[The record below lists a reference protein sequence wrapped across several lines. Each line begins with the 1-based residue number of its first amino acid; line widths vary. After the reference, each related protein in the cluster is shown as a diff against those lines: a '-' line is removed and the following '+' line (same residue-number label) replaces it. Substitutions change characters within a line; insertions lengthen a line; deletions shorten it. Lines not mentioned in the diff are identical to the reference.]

1 MDSKFI
7 QHMNPNNY
15 TSQAGIL
22 IQNAMVVASKSGQQ
36 AIETGHLLSSILQD
50 DTQTASFLLKKIG
63 ISNAVVQEKLRPI
76 LEKYP
81 KVSGNPFLSNGLQ
94 SALQKAEKLK
104 DEFGDTYVSV
114 ELLFLSLLETND
126 VIADMLKSIGIHSN
140 QFKKAI
146 KELRGNKKV
155 NDPHV
160 EGTYQSLEK
169 YGKNLNE
176 LAKAGKIDPVI
187 GRDDEIRRVLQ
198 ILSRRTKNNPI
209 LIGEPGVGKT
219 AIVEG
224 LAQRIVS
231 GDVPENLKSKIIMS
245 LDMGLLVAGA
255 KYKGEFEERLKAV
268 IKEVTDSNGEIVL
281 FIDEIHTLIG
291 AGSGG
296 EGAMDAANLLKPALA
311 KGELHAI
318 GATTLKEYQKY
329 IEKDK
334 ALERRFQSVLVDEP
348 DVADAISILR
358 GIKDKYELHHG
369 VRIQDDAVIAAVE
382 LSNRYISDRFLPDKA
397 IDLMDEASAKMR
409 LEIDSVPEEIDD
421 IQRKIMQFE
430 IEREA
435 IRRENNKE
443 KESILTR
450 DLADLTEKRDALK
463 AKWQS
468 EKSVLDAVRAEK
480 EKIDKLKLEADQ
492 AERLGEYGKVAEI
505 RYGRLVES
513 EANLKV
519 LQLNSAG
526 ANSML
531 QEEVTA
537 ENIAEVVS
545 KWTGIPVNK
554 MLQTEIDKLL
564 HLEDE
569 LHKRVAGQDQA
580 IEMVSDAVRRSRAGL
595 QDPRRPIGSFIF
607 LGTTGVGKTELAKS
621 LAAYLFN
628 DENAIVRID
637 MSEYQERHA
646 ISRLIGAPPGYVGYD
661 EGGQLTEAVRR
672 KPYSVVLLDEIE
684 KAHPDVWNILL
695 QVLDEGRLTD
705 NKGRT
710 ANFKNTIIIMTSNIG
725 SHLIQEKM
733 TQMEGWNN
741 ALILEETKE
750 EVMTLLRQ
758 VVRPEFLNRV
768 DEIVLFEPLTEE
780 HARKILAIQFKEVQ
794 KRLAEQNITLEAT
807 ELALAKL
814 AKDGYDP
821 NYGGRPIKRVL
832 QRAVL
837 NELSKAILSGK
848 IKKDSAVMM
857 DLDAAGEL
865 IFENI
870 ATPELA

>member
-1 MDSKFI
+1 
-7 QHMNPNNY
+7 
-15 TSQAGIL
+15 
-22 IQNAMVVASKSGQQ
+22 
-36 AIETGHLLSSILQD
+36 
-50 DTQTASFLLKKIG
+50 
-63 ISNAVVQEKLRPI
+63 
-76 LEKYP
+76 
-81 KVSGNPFLSNGLQ
+81 
-94 SALQKAEKLK
+94 
-104 DEFGDTYVSV
+104 
-114 ELLFLSLLETND
+114 
-126 VIADMLKSIGIHSN
+126 
-140 QFKKAI
+140 
-146 KELRGNKKV
+146 
-155 NDPHV
+155 
-160 EGTYQSLEK
+160 
-169 YGKNLNE
+169 
-176 LAKAGKIDPVI
+176 
-187 GRDDEIRRVLQ
+187 
-198 ILSRRTKNNPI
+198 
-209 LIGEPGVGKT
+209 
-219 AIVEG
+219 
-224 LAQRIVS
+224 
-231 GDVPENLKSKIIMS
+231 MS

-291 AGSGG
+291 AGGGG

-311 KGELHAI
+311 RGELHAI

-334 ALERRFQSVLVDEP
+334 ALERRFQSVLVEEP

-443 KESILTR
+443 KETILTR
-450 DLADLTEKRDALK
+450 DLADLTEKRDGLK

-468 EKSVLDAVRAEK
+468 EKSVLDSVRAEK

-513 EANLKV
+513 EVKLKE

-646 ISRLIGAPPGYVGYD
+646 VSRLIGAPPGYVGYD

-741 ALILEETKE
+741 AIILEETKE

-807 ELALAKL
+807 EVALSKL

-821 NYGGRPIKRVL
+821 NYGGRPMKRVL

-857 DLDAAGEL
+857 DLDGAGEL

>member
-1 MDSKFI
+1 
-7 QHMNPNNY
+7 MNPNNY

-22 IQNAMVVASKSGQQ
+22 IQNAMEIALKNGQQ

-63 ISNAVVQEKLRPI
+63 ISHVIVQEKLRPI

-104 DEFGDTYVSV
+104 NEFGDAYVSV

-126 VIADMLKSIGIHSN
+126 VIADLLKSFGINSN
-140 QFKKAI
+140 QFKSAI

-155 NDPHV
+155 NDPHA

-169 YGKNLNE
+169 YGINLNE

-187 GRDDEIRRVLQ
+187 GRDEEIRRVLQ

-209 LIGEPGVGKT
+209 LLGEPGVGKT

-231 GDVPENLKSKIIMS
+231 GDVPENLKSKIVMS

-291 AGSGG
+291 AGGGG

-311 KGELHAI
+311 RGELHAI

-443 KESILTR
+443 KETILTR

-513 EANLKV
+513 EAKLKE
-519 LQLNSAG
+519 LQLNSSG

-564 HLEDE
+564 HLEVE

-621 LAAYLFN
+621 LAVYLFN

-646 ISRLIGAPPGYVGYD
+646 VSRLIGAPPGYVGYD

-758 VVRPEFLNRV
+758 VIRPEFLNRV

-794 KRLAEQNITLEAT
+794 KRLAEQHITLEAT

-821 NYGGRPIKRVL
+821 NYGGRPMKRVL

-857 DLDAAGEL
+857 DLNASGEL
-865 IFENI
+865 IFENV

>member
-1 MDSKFI
+1 
-7 QHMNPNNY
+7 MNPNNY

-22 IQNAMVVASKSGQQ
+22 IQNAMEIATKNGQQ

-63 ISNAVVQEKLRPI
+63 VSNAVVQEKLRPI

-81 KVSGNPFLSNGLQ
+81 KVSGNPFLSNGFQ

-104 DEFGDTYVSV
+104 EEFGDTYVSV

-126 VIADMLKSIGIHSN
+126 VIADMLKSFGINTN
-140 QFKKAI
+140 QFKSAI

-155 NDPHV
+155 NDPHA

-169 YGKNLNE
+169 YGQNLNE

-209 LIGEPGVGKT
+209 LLGEPGVGKT

-291 AGSGG
+291 AGGGG

-311 KGELHAI
+311 RGELHAI

-334 ALERRFQSVLVDEP
+334 ALERRFQSVLVEEP

-443 KESILTR
+443 KETILTR
-450 DLADLTEKRDALK
+450 DLADLTEKRDGLK

-468 EKSVLDAVRAEK
+468 EKSVLDSVRAEK

-513 EANLKV
+513 EAKLKE

-646 ISRLIGAPPGYVGYD
+646 VSRLIGAPPGYVGYD

-807 ELALAKL
+807 EIALAKL

-821 NYGGRPIKRVL
+821 NYGGRPMKRVL

-857 DLDAAGEL
+857 DLDGAGEL
-865 IFENI
+865 TFENI

>member
-1 MDSKFI
+1 
-7 QHMNPNNY
+7 MNPNNY

-22 IQNAMVVASKSGQQ
+22 IQNAMELALKNGQQ

-81 KVSGNPFLSNGLQ
+81 KVSGNPFISNGLH
-94 SALQKAEKLK
+94 SAFQKAEKLK

-126 VIADMLKSIGIHSN
+126 VIADMLKSFGMSSN
-140 QFKKAI
+140 QFKSAI

-155 NDPHV
+155 NDPHA

-169 YGKNLNE
+169 YGINLNE

-187 GRDDEIRRVLQ
+187 GRDEEIRRVLQ

-209 LIGEPGVGKT
+209 LLGEPGVGKT

-231 GDVPENLKSKIIMS
+231 GDVPENLKSKIVMS

-291 AGSGG
+291 AGGGG

-311 KGELHAI
+311 RGELHAI

-443 KESILTR
+443 KETILTR

-492 AERLGEYGKVAEI
+492 AERLGDYGKVAEI

-513 EANLKV
+513 EANLKE
-519 LQLNSAG
+519 LQLNSSG

-646 ISRLIGAPPGYVGYD
+646 VSRLIGAPPGYVGYD

-750 EVMTLLRQ
+750 EVMALLRQ

-821 NYGGRPIKRVL
+821 NYGGRPMKRVL

-857 DLDAAGEL
+857 DLDASGEL